1 MRPLIAI
8 TLICCC
14 CAFSAFSQSNFSVKG
29 TVTDTTSKA
38 LLDDAT
44 ITVLTAKDSLL
55 QKFTYSNKGAF
66 ELTNLKPGKYLLLI
80 TNDTYADY
88 SAAFT
93 LDDAHP
99 VVTFKNIGMIER
111 SKLLNEVMILGKAAA
126 IKIKGDTTIFNA
138 SAFETQKNAKVDDLL
153 KQLPGMN
160 VDQNGKITFQG
171 EQVKRILVDGDEF
184 FSDDPV
190 LVSRTVRADM
200 VARVKV
206 YDDKSETSKLTGIED
221 GVKIKTINLE
231 TRDDKKKGVFG
242 KLQGEIGNSGFYTGQ
257 AMFNKFSPKE
267 KISVYGNMS
276 NTGKVGLSGNDNTK
290 FGSGV
295 NGVFF
300 SDGMVS
306 GILSGSGGG
315 SYNGIGIPEAKDAG
329 LHYDAKWNKDKQTI
343 NANYKIGA
351 LDINN
356 VGSSITRN
364 TLPGND
370 YNTSISKNTSHNYD
384 FSNNADAIFTTVIDS
399 TSSLNATV
407 RTATSRGDDQSDA
420 NTQTLRS
427 NGFLR
432 NTNQRN
438 IDRSDERSNGS
449 LSLNYI
455 KRLKKKGRSIS
466 LSGSATHSE
475 SKSEEYLKS
484 NLSTYNAQGNFLKD
498 SIIDQYKPANAN
510 NNSVGVGFNYTEPLS
525 PALNLIAGYRLMWS
539 NNDNKQLSYNKSG
552 NGYDQLDD
560 RFSND
565 FSTSTSTNLYN
576 LRLGYSKPKLNINA
590 GLTVTDVDLKQT
602 DNFIAAALKA
612 NAVIQRNFINWN
624 PNANFRYQLTRASS
638 VNANYNGYTFQPT
651 INQLQPLRQN
661 SDPLNIQ
668 LGNQNLKP
676 EFYSSYGLGYRVYYD
691 SSISGYSFNASYSNT
706 VNAIISNRSTDT
718 AGVNT
723 YQYINLQGNQ
733 NSGWRLY
740 FGSYGKVTKFEFS
753 LEPSISVNGS
763 TNYNYVNNQLNRVRS
778 ITYSPGARVSKSKQ
792 NYSYS
797 FGFNFNY
804 TANASSQ
811 QQVNNNTRGFT
822 SNLSLYT
829 KLPFNFYIGT
839 DGSYEFTAKNQ
850 VFTDDFHRVLLKAN
864 FGKNFLADE
873 SLKVSI
879 TGYDLFN
886 QNTGYRRSGTA
897 DNFTESRNNTIMRY
911 FMLSVSWD
919 FSKFS
924 KPAQTKK

>member
-295 NGVFF
+295 NGVF

-510 NNSVGVGFNYTEPLS
+510 NNSVG
-525 PALNLIAGYRLMWS
+525 
-539 NNDNKQLSYNKSG
+539 
-552 NGYDQLDD
+552 
-560 RFSND
+560 
-565 FSTSTSTNLYN
+565 
-576 LRLGYSKPKLNINA
+576 
-590 GLTVTDVDLKQT
+590 
-602 DNFIAAALKA
+602 
-612 NAVIQRNFINWN
+612 
-624 PNANFRYQLTRASS
+624 
-638 VNANYNGYTFQPT
+638 
-651 INQLQPLRQN
+651 
-661 SDPLNIQ
+661 
-668 LGNQNLKP
+668 
-676 EFYSSYGLGYRVYYD
+676 
-691 SSISGYSFNASYSNT
+691 
-706 VNAIISNRSTDT
+706 
-718 AGVNT
+718 
-723 YQYINLQGNQ
+723 
-733 NSGWRLY
+733 
-740 FGSYGKVTKFEFS
+740 
-753 LEPSISVNGS
+753 
-763 TNYNYVNNQLNRVRS
+763 
-778 ITYSPGARVSKSKQ
+778 
-792 NYSYS
+792 
-797 FGFNFNY
+797 
-804 TANASSQ
+804 
-811 QQVNNNTRGFT
+811 
-822 SNLSLYT
+822 
-829 KLPFNFYIGT
+829 
-839 DGSYEFTAKNQ
+839 
-850 VFTDDFHRVLLKAN
+850 
-864 FGKNFLADE
+864 
-873 SLKVSI
+873 
-879 TGYDLFN
+879 
-886 QNTGYRRSGTA
+886 
-897 DNFTESRNNTIMRY
+897 
-911 FMLSVSWD
+911 
-919 FSKFS
+919 
-924 KPAQTKK
+924 